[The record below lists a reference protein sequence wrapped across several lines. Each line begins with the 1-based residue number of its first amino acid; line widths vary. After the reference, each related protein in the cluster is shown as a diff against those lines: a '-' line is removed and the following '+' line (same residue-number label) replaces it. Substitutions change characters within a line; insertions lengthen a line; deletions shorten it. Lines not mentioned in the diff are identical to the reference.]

1 MSRSP
6 LQSLDG
12 VVGGPSSAFSSVPIN
27 RSLAINP
34 PSLCSQ
40 TKSIESSHL
49 MIIFKTRLINLKIK
63 NIVTSSNNQ
72 INEFAPFVNISQ
84 YGISEEDNFHILEQ
98 TFNLFLLKHMG
109 RHFPEKQLK
118 SEMFVYREL
127 LEITVSN
134 KSTFI

>member
-1 MSRSP
+1 
-6 LQSLDG
+6 
-12 VVGGPSSAFSSVPIN
+12 
-27 RSLAINP
+27 
-34 PSLCSQ
+34 
-40 TKSIESSHL
+40 

-109 RHFPEKQLK
+109 RHFPEK
-118 SEMFVYREL
+118 
-127 LEITVSN
+127 T
-134 KSTFI
+134 T